1 LTVLHYSIHPA
12 KEGRTMETQKNDF
25 SKGSIPKAILRM
37 AVPMTVAQIIH
48 LLYNL
53 VDRMY
58 IGRIP
63 DGLLAFTGIGLT
75 LPIISIIMGLA
86 NLFGSGGAPLC
97 SMARG
102 RGDKKEAEHV
112 MGNAF
117 CMLLI
122 VGVLLTVVCLIIKK
136 PLLYLFGADDATFP
150 YANAYLTIYVIGTIA
165 VMIGLGMNPF
175 INSQGFGKMGM
186 MTVAIGAVMNIIL
199 DPIFIFVFHMGIKG
213 AALATIISQACS
225 AVWVLQFLTGKKAIL
240 NLHIRDM
247 ALKAKTVG
255 RIMALGVSSFMA
267 YLTNSLVQ
275 IVCNK
280 MLLSYGG
287 TIFVSVMTVI
297 NSIRELA
304 SCGIMGLTSG
314 SIPVLSFN
322 YGAKEY
328 DRIRHG
334 IRFSTLAALAV
345 AAIPW
350 VFIMIFPELFI
361 RIFNKDPE
369 LIRLGIPAFR
379 IYFSAFFLMS
389 LQISGQTVS
398 MALGRAKTAIF
409 FSLLRK
415 AVIVAP
421 LTVILPGLWNLG
433 VNGVFLA
440 EPISNVIGGL
450 ACYITM
456 MLVVYV
462 PLGRLNKAE
471 RTAAAAGTSENL
483 PI

>member
-1 LTVLHYSIHPA
+1 
-12 KEGRTMETQKNDF
+12 
-25 SKGSIPKAILRM
+25 
-37 AVPMTVAQIIH
+37 
-48 LLYNL
+48 
-53 VDRMY
+53 
-58 IGRIP
+58 
-63 DGLLAFTGIGLT
+63 
-75 LPIISIIMGLA
+75 
-86 NLFGSGGAPLC
+86 
-97 SMARG
+97 
-102 RGDKKEAEHV
+102 
-112 MGNAF
+112 
-117 CMLLI
+117 
-122 VGVLLTVVCLIIKK
+122 
-136 PLLYLFGADDATFP
+136 
-150 YANAYLTIYVIGTIA
+150 
-165 VMIGLGMNPF
+165 
-175 INSQGFGKMGM
+175 
-186 MTVAIGAVMNIIL
+186 
-199 DPIFIFVFHMGIKG
+199 
-213 AALATIISQACS
+213 
-225 AVWVLQFLTGKKAIL
+225 
-240 NLHIRDM
+240 
-247 ALKAKTVG
+247 
-255 RIMALGVSSFMA
+255 
-267 YLTNSLVQ
+267 
-275 IVCNK
+275 

>member
-1 LTVLHYSIHPA
+1 MDNP
-12 KEGRTMETQKNDF
+12 KNDF
-25 SKGSIPKAILRM
+25 STGSIPKAILRM

-63 DGLLAFTGIGLT
+63 DGRLAFTGIGLT

-122 VGVLLTVVCLIIKK
+122 VGALLTAVCLMIKR
-136 PLLYLFGADDATFP
+136 PLLFLFGADDATIP
-150 YANAYLTIYVIGTIA
+150 YAEGYLTIYLIGTLA

-175 INSQGFGKMGM
+175 INSQGFGKVGM
-186 MTVAIGAVMNIIL
+186 LTVAIGAVINIVL
-199 DPIFIFVFHMGIKG
+199 DPIFIFWFAMGVKG

-225 AVWVLQFLTGKKAIL
+225 AVWVLQFLTGKRAIL
-240 NLHIRDM
+240 NLHIKDM
-247 ALKAKTVG
+247 ALRAKTVG
-255 RIMALGVSSFMA
+255 RILSLGVSGFMA

-287 TIFVSVMTVI
+287 NIYVSVMTVI
-297 NSIRELA
+297 NAIREVA

-322 YGAKEY
+322 YGAKKY
-328 DRIRHG
+328 GRIRQG
-334 IRFSTLAALAV
+334 IRFSTLAALAA

-350 VFIMIFPELFI
+350 VFIMIFPGLFI
-361 RIFNKDPE
+361 RIFNNDPE
-369 LIRLGIPAFR
+369 LIKYGVPAFR

-456 MLVVYV
+456 MLVVYI
-462 PLGRLNKAE
+462 PLGRLSRAE
-471 RTAAAAGTSENL
+471 QAGTARDEAL
-483 PI
+483 KG